1 MNAALRTEYRKLVT
15 TRLWWILLL
24 SMAAYMAFLAGVM
37 AFALT
42 QDPASMGGGVTG
54 SDPATPITSM
64 TPEGVARTI
73 YTLATSLGY
82 VFPVIVG
89 AMAMTSEFRHQTI
102 TPTLLAEPRRTV
114 FLTAKMLSSVVVGL
128 LFGVVGTAATV
139 GAGAGVLAL
148 MGKPTYLTD
157 PIVMRSAALSVL
169 ALTVWT
175 IVGVGFGALLTNQ
188 IAVIVIMLA
197 FTQFVEPVLRIVLGL
212 FDWSEG
218 ISKYLPGAAGEA
230 ITGSSF
236 YVDSGMASGLLS
248 SWLGFAVL
256 LGYAIAFALVGRV
269 TTLRHDIT

>member
-24 SMAAYMAFLAGVM
+24 SMAAYMAFLGGVM
-37 AFALT
+37 AFSLT
-42 QDPASMGGGVTG
+42 QDPASMGGGIPGGEPVT
-54 SDPATPITSM
+54 M
-64 TPEGVARTI
+64 TPEGIARTI

-102 TPTLLAEPRRTV
+102 TPSLLAEPRRTV
-114 FLTAKMLSSVVVGL
+114 FLTAKMISSVPVGL
-128 LFGVVGTAATV
+128 VFGVVGTAATV

-148 MGKPTYLTD
+148 MGKPTYLAD
-157 PIVMRSAALSVL
+157 PIVLRSAALSVL

-175 IVGVGFGALLTNQ
+175 VVGVGFGALLTNQ
-188 IAVIVIMLA
+188 VAVIVVMLA
-197 FTQFVEPVLRIVLGL
+197 FTQFVEPILRIVLGL

-218 ISKYLPGAAGEA
+218 ISKFLPGAAGEA

-236 YVDSGMASGLLS
+236 YADSGMAAGLLS
-248 SWLGFAVL
+248 SWLGFVVL
-256 LGYAIAFALVGRV
+256 LGYAIVFALIGRF
-269 TTLRHDIT
+269 TSLRRDIT

>member
-1 MNAALRTEYRKLVT
+1 MNAALRTEYRKLVS

-24 SMAAYMAFLAGVM
+24 SMAAYMAFLAAIM
-37 AFALT
+37 AFALS
-42 QDPASMGGGVTG
+42 QDSAALTGGVPGAEPVT
-54 SDPATPITSM
+54 AL
-64 TPEGVARTI
+64 TPEAVAKTI

-114 FLTAKMLSSVVVGL
+114 FLTAKMISTVPVGL

-139 GAGAGVLAL
+139 GAGASVLAL
-148 MGKPTYLTD
+148 LGKPTYLTD
-157 PIVMRSAALSVL
+157 PVVMRSAALSVL
-169 ALTVWT
+169 ALAVWT
-175 IVGVGFGALLTNQ
+175 VVGVGFGALVTNQ
-188 IAVIVIMLA
+188 VAVIVIMLA
-197 FTQFVEPVLRIVLGL
+197 FTQFVEPILRIVMGL
-212 FDWSEG
+212 IDWSEG

-236 YVDSGMASGLLS
+236 YADSGMAAGLLP
-248 SWLGFAVL
+248 SWSGFAVL
-256 LGYAIAFALVGRV
+256 LGYAIVFALIGRL

>member
-1 MNAALRTEYRKLVT
+1 MKAALRTEYRKLVT

-24 SMAAYMAFLAGVM
+24 TMAGYMAFLAGIM

-42 QDPASMGGGVTG
+42 QDPASMSGARPG
-54 SDPATPITSM
+54 SDPTIPM
-64 TPEGVARTI
+64 TPETIARTI

-82 VFPVIVG
+82 VFPVLVG

-114 FLTAKMLSSVVVGL
+114 FLTAKMLSSIAVGL

-148 MGKPTYLTD
+148 LSKPSYLAD
-157 PIVMRSAALSVL
+157 PIVLRSAALSVL
-169 ALTVWT
+169 ALTVWA

-188 IAVIVIMLA
+188 LAVIVIMLA
-197 FTQFVEPVLRIVLGL
+197 FTQFVEPILRIVLGQ

-236 YVDSGMASGLLS
+236 YADSGMAAGLLS
-248 SWLGFAVL
+248 SWLGFVVL
-256 LGYAIAFALVGRV
+256 LGYAIAFALIGRL

>member
-24 SMAAYMAFLAGVM
+24 SMAAYMAFLAAIM
-37 AFALT
+37 AFALI
-42 QDPASMGGGVTG
+42 QDPASLTGGVPGAGT
-54 SDPATPITSM
+54 ATAM
-64 TPEGVARTI
+64 TPEAVAKTV

-102 TPTLLAEPRRTV
+102 TPTLLAEPRRAV
-114 FLTAKMLSSVVVGL
+114 FLTAKMLSSVAV
-128 LFGVVGTAATV
+128 GVVGTASTM

-148 MGKPTYLTD
+148 LGKPTSLTD

-175 IVGVGFGALLTNQ
+175 VVGVGFGALVTNQ
-188 IAVIVIMLA
+188 VAVIVIILA
-197 FTQFVEPVLRIVLGL
+197 FTQLVEPILRVVMGL
-212 FDWSEG
+212 VDWTEG

-236 YVDSGMASGLLS
+236 YADSGMAAGLLP

-256 LGYAIAFALVGRV
+256 LGYAVVFALIGLL

>member
-1 MNAALRTEYRKLVT
+1 MKAALRTEYRKLVT

-24 SMAAYMAFLAGVM
+24 TMAGYMAFLAGVM
-37 AFALT
+37 AFAIT
-42 QDPASMGGGVTG
+42 QDPASMRTG
-54 SDPATPITSM
+54 MPGSEPMPPM
-64 TPEGVARTI
+64 TPEMVARTI

-82 VFPVIVG
+82 VFPVLVG

-114 FLTAKMLSSVVVGL
+114 FLTAKMFSSIAVGL

-139 GAGAGVLAL
+139 GTGAGVLAL

-248 SWLGFAVL
+248 SWLGFVVL
-256 LGYAIAFALVGRV
+256 LGYAIGFALIGRL

>member
-1 MNAALRTEYRKLVT
+1 MSAALRTEYRKLVT

-24 SMAAYMAFLAGVM
+24 SMAAYMAFLAGIM

-42 QDPASMGGGVTG
+42 QDPASLTAGVPG
-54 SDPATPITSM
+54 SQPGTAM
-64 TPEGVARTI
+64 TPEAVAKTI

-89 AMAMTSEFRHQTI
+89 AMAMSSEFRHQTI
-102 TPTLLAEPRRTV
+102 TPTLLAEPRRAV
-114 FLTAKMLSSVVVGL
+114 FLTAKMLSSVVVGV
-128 LFGVVGTAATV
+128 LFAVVGTAATL

-148 MGKPTYLTD
+148 LGKPTYLTD

-175 IVGVGFGALLTNQ
+175 VVGVGFGALVTNQ
-188 IAVIVIMLA
+188 VAVIVIVLA
-197 FTQFVEPVLRIVLGL
+197 FTQFVEPILRIVMGL
-212 FDWSEG
+212 IDWAEG

-236 YVDSGMASGLLS
+236 YADSGMAAGLLS
-248 SWLGFAVL
+248 SWVGFAVL
-256 LGYAIAFALVGRV
+256 LGYAIVFALIGRL
-269 TTLRHDIT
+269 TTLRRDIT

>member
-15 TRLWWILLL
+15 TRIWWILLL
-24 SMAAYMAFLAGVM
+24 SMAAYMAFLAGIM

-42 QDPASMGGGVTG
+42 QEPASMSGGLTGGGPVTV
-54 SDPATPITSM
+54 M
-64 TPEGVARTI
+64 TPEAVARII

-128 LFGVVGTAATV
+128 VFGVVGTVATV

-175 IVGVGFGALLTNQ
+175 VVGVGFGALVTNQ
-188 IAVIVIMLA
+188 VAVIVIVLA
-197 FTQFVEPVLRIVLGL
+197 FTQFMEPVLRIVLGL
-212 FDWSEG
+212 FDWSRG
-218 ISKYLPGAAGEA
+218 ISKFLPGAAGEA

-236 YVDSGMASGLLS
+236 YADSGMSAGLLS
-248 SWLGFAVL
+248 SGLGLAVL
-256 LGYAIAFALVGRV
+256 LGYAIVFALVARV